1 MKVGRRGFV
10 HAALAAT
17 TGVLVSARPLW
28 TIAATDGAVPAE
40 LLARTGSGK
49 SILLAAADV
58 KDLRAGLRGP
68 LLLPHDPGYDDARA
82 LWFRAFDRHPALIVR
97 AIDAADVAR
106 AVDFSRTHGLL
117 TAVRGGGH
125 SLAGQSVC
133 EGGLTIDLSL
143 MSAVEVDPQ
152 RRLARVQGGVLL
164 GEVDR
169 KTQALGLATTMGT
182 ATDTGIAGLTLGGGM
197 GRLMRSFGLACDNL
211 VSVEI
216 VTADGRLRH
225 ASHVE
230 NPDLFWG
237 VRGGGGNFGVVTSF
251 EYRLHPLAHPVLS
264 GARIYPYS
272 EARRVLSA
280 ATELAERAP
289 DALTLGVDLVNNAPP
304 GTERPGRFAVLTV
317 FHSGDPSDGE
327 RLLEPLKRLARP
339 VHDSVRAVS
348 YLKAQ
353 GAVGSAPVAVPRS
366 VSEYTKTGFLP
377 DLSSPLL
384 DELVRRLEATP
395 PSLDCGFELAQMGG
409 AVARVPASA
418 TAYWNRPAAYDLMLF
433 GDWTEGPPA
442 QSNTEALDTA
452 WNGVEQFTRGYY
464 VNTAPAE
471 NSARVR
477 ATYGENYPR
486 LERLKNTYDPTNLFS
501 LNANI
506 PPTGKRERASRHLA
520 DRDRLRKELD
530 EAR

>member
-1 MKVGRRGFV
+1 MQVRRRGFI
-10 HAALAAT
+10 HGALAAA
-17 TGVLVSARPLW
+17 TGALTSARPVW
-28 TIAATDGAVPAE
+28 TIAAIDGGIPAE
-40 LLARTGSGK
+40 LPARTGSGK
-49 SILLAAADV
+49 SIVLAAAEV
-58 KDLRAGLRGP
+58 RDLRAALRGP

-82 LWFRAFDRHPALIVR
+82 LWLRSFDRHPALIVR
-97 AIDAADVAR
+97 ALDGVDVAR

-143 MSAVEVDPQ
+143 MRAVQVDRQ
-152 RRLARVQGGVLL
+152 RRLARVGGGALL

-169 KTQALGLATTMGT
+169 KTQAVGLATTMGT

-225 ASHVE
+225 ASEVE

-251 EYRLHPLAHPVLS
+251 EYKLHPLAHPVLS
-264 GARIYPYS
+264 GARIYPHS

-280 ATELAERAP
+280 AMELAERAP

-317 FHSGDPSDGE
+317 FHSGDPRAGQ
-327 RLLEPLKRLARP
+327 RLLEPLKRLATP
-339 VHDSVRAVS
+339 VHDSVAAVS

-366 VSEYTKTGFLP
+366 ISEYTKTGFLP
-377 DLSSPLL
+377 ALPATLL
-384 DELVRRLEATP
+384 DELVRRFEATP

-409 AVARVPASA
+409 AVARVPSGA

-433 GDWTEGPPA
+433 GDWTAGPA
-442 QSNTEALDTA
+442 AGSNAEVLDTA
-452 WNGVEQFTRGYY
+452 WSGVAPFTRGYY

-471 NSARVR
+471 DDAHVR
-477 ATYGENYPR
+477 ATYGENYSR
-486 LERLKNTYDPTNLFS
+486 LVRLKNTYDPENLFR
-501 LNANI
+501 LNTNI
-506 PPTGKRERASRHLA
+506 PPSRV
-520 DRDRLRKELD
+520 
-530 EAR
+530 